1 MFPEDNEDLN
11 MEDINVSEEYEQDYQ
26 VELQELLHEIRGGD
40 QRQHVVSNNTEKKS
54 DSKKDDDDLGKNAM
68 DSTLIS

>member
-26 VELQELLHEIRGGD
+26 VELQELLQEIRGGD
-40 QRQHVVSNNTEKKS
+40 QR
-54 DSKKDDDDLGKNAM
+54 
-68 DSTLIS
+68 